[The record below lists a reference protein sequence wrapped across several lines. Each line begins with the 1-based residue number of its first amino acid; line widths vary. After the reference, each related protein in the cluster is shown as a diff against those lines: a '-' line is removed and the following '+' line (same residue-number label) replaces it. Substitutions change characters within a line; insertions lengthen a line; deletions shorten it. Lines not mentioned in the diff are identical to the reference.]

1 MALTKITRGVIKA
14 NENYDTHNIN
24 STGIV
29 TAVSANFTGNVSIGG
44 TLTYQDVTN
53 IDSVGVITAR
63 AGVKVPDNQKISLG
77 TGDDLEIYHDG
88 SNSFVKDTGTGALKL
103 TTSELQITNAA
114 VNELLLRAT
123 QNGSVELYYDGT
135 KKFETHSSGVVIS
148 GNIQLNDSNLAYF
161 GGAQDL
167 SIYHDGNSRVRHT
180 GSGDL
185 LLQSN
190 SDVYIQRASDGHQM
204 IIAEN
209 DGPVKLYYDN
219 SEKFKT
225 TSGGVE
231 VSSGNLTMPSN
242 GRIFVG
248 NGGNATNPMFA
259 NVSDTNTG
267 IAFPAADT
275 MMFTT
280 GGSERI
286 RIASDGSLFV
296 GEYSGSGRFVL
307 HNADQS
313 GGADTTY
320 SKDKGLYVR
329 NDCGPTHVDLTG
341 VDNFTAKIHNGAY
354 AGSGVANPQG
364 SISKLLFHAC
374 TYNGY
379 NAYGAISLDVQGA
392 NNGRGD
398 LVFLNGGNSTSI
410 SERLRITGGGTVKI
424 NPTELQT
431 TAGDKFA
438 QIRSGGIINTKRFA
452 TGNFANTAPYQ
463 AQQLGYIG
471 DYMHYGCNALYYIAQ
486 TSTGNSGYSSHMFSW
501 YDSGHW
507 GHYGKFVLMCQ
518 ESSYIG
524 GMCHRYLSG
533 TSVSTIFSIGQ
544 GSSASTTST
553 TTGSGTHSGQ
563 SVTRYDCTVS
573 HSGTYR
579 TVRWYLGVL
588 HGAQLGVTGNGKS
601 QSDCDTYANSNG
613 SLLHLFGVTDS
624 NLTMAPNY
632 RTW

>member
-24 STGIV
+24 STGII

-53 IDSVGVITAR
+53 IDSVGIITAR
-63 AGVKVPDNQKISLG
+63 AGVKFPDSQKVFLG
-77 TGDDLEIYHDG
+77 TGDDLQIYHDG
-88 SNSFVKDTGTGALKL
+88 THSYVKNATGNLYFQHGNENMIQL
-103 TTSELQITNAA
+103 TSDGN
-114 VNELLLRAT
+114 
-123 QNGSVELYYDGT
+123 VELYYDNA

-148 GNIQLNDSNLAYF
+148 GNLQLNDNNIAYF
-161 GGAQDL
+161 GESQDL
-167 SIYHDGNSRVRHT
+167 SIYHNGAQNLIISATGQVLETRADLFQVTNSAGNENLLQANGDGAVNLYYNGTKKFETQTSGVVIHEDTDKTIRFTGGIGEIGNVTGFQATNTAGSAIVDLGMRGTTLRFAT
-180 GSGDL
+180 GS
-185 LLQSN
+185 
-190 SDVYIQRASDGHQM
+190 
-204 IIAEN
+204 
-209 DGPVKLYYDN
+209 
-219 SEKFKT
+219 
-225 TSGGVE
+225 
-231 VSSGNLTMPSN
+231 
-242 GRIFVG
+242 
-248 NGGNATNPMFA
+248 
-259 NVSDTNTG
+259 
-267 IAFPAADT
+267 
-275 MMFTT
+275 
-280 GGSERI
+280 SERI
-286 RIASDGSLFV
+286 RISSDGALLV
-296 GEYSGSGRFVL
+296 GDYGGSSGRFVL
-307 HNADQS
+307 FNADQA

-364 SISKLLFHAC
+364 SISKLLLHGV

-392 NNGRGD
+392 NHGRGD

-424 NPTELQT
+424 NPAELQT

-438 QIRSGGIINTKRFA
+438 QIRGGGIINTKRFA
-452 TGNFANTAPYQ
+452 TGHFGNTAAYQ

-471 DYMHYGCNALYYIAQ
+471 DYMHYGCNAIYYLAQ

-507 GHYGKFVLMCQ
+507 GHYGKFVLMCH
-518 ESSYIG
+518 EVSYIG
-524 GMCHRYLSG
+524 GMCHRFLSG

-544 GSSASTTST
+544 ASSASTTST

-579 TVRWYLGVL
+579 TVRWYLGLL

-601 QSDCDTYANSNG
+601 QSDCNTYANSNG
-613 SLLHLFGVTDS
+613 SLLHLFGVSDS